1 MSTFSNAMK
10 VCATCTRWDGE
21 REVGMIVPA
30 YFVDVQNAAAKGRCM
45 GGGYFNQE
53 MSAMATCGKYIKWP
67 ALK

>member
-10 VCATCTRWDGE
+10 VCATCARWDGE
-21 REVGMIVPA
+21 REVGIIVPA

-45 GGGYFNQE
+45 GGGYFNQD

-67 ALK
+67 VLK